1 MNEVIK
7 NRKSEIEQ
15 ELIVMLIGG
24 DDSFAVQSRKQH
36 ILKHIVPE
44 MFDDVLYQNIIKA
57 ANKLAKDEFPI
68 TLDYFLAKARK
79 TKTLILLEKA
89 AILQRLNEEFITNA
103 NCDYYIKLF
112 QELYFDEQF
121 SKNST
126 YEEFKTLEKLKEKIE
141 LKNNTFQ
148 IADGAINI
156 ISDYY
161 KNWDKAVLSGWNSL
175 DKRVGAYLP
184 GDFVILAGAPGAG
197 KTCTMLNIVQKM
209 EKRGRKVLLF
219 SLEMKRQQLQN
230 RIISAKTG
238 VASSKIRLFNLEPDE
253 VKKYVNYSDSDEFKN
268 SNILVCDD
276 FEMTLSDIEG
286 TIRKTAPDVVFVD
299 YLGLIKPTVKGSE
312 YEQMNEIS
320 RGLKKLAGN
329 LQVPVFALHQLSRKI
344 FERDNK
350 EPMMS
355 DLRGSGHLEQDAD
368 FVFFVH
374 RPAYFDPKLNPHE
387 FKFIVGKSRHT
398 GGGKYFTLSYD
409 AKTQTITDPAGD
421 TPEPYQQLDFKGVKN
436 AEIIK
441 NSQ

>member
-1 MNEVIK
+1 
-7 NRKSEIEQ
+7 
-15 ELIVMLIGG
+15 
-24 DDSFAVQSRKQH
+24 
-36 ILKHIVPE
+36 
-44 MFDDVLYQNIIKA
+44 
-57 ANKLAKDEFPI
+57 
-68 TLDYFLAKARK
+68 
-79 TKTLILLEKA
+79 
-89 AILQRLNEEFITNA
+89 
-103 NCDYYIKLF
+103 
-112 QELYFDEQF
+112 
-121 SKNST
+121 
-126 YEEFKTLEKLKEKIE
+126 
-141 LKNNTFQ
+141 
-148 IADGAINI
+148 
-156 ISDYY
+156 
-161 KNWDKAVLSGWNSL
+161 
-175 DKRVGAYLP
+175 
-184 GDFVILAGAPGAG
+184 
-197 KTCTMLNIVQKM
+197 M
-209 EKRGRKVLLF
+209 E
-219 SLEMKRQQLQN
+219 
-230 RIISAKTG
+230 
-238 VASSKIRLFNLEPDE
+238 
-253 VKKYVNYSDSDEFKN
+253 KYVNYSDSDEFKN

-286 TIRKTAPDVVFVD
+286 TIRRTAPDVVFVD
-299 YLGLIKPTVKGSE
+299 YLGLIKPTIKGSE

-387 FKFIVGKSRHT
+387 FKFFVGKSRHT

-441 NSQ
+441 NLPFMKQFDLDKFHEAKMMQTNPKFMYLYTFKNFEYALGLQSKSKIQNPSFDDRTYIELCEIYPKLKYAFKEYGKTKSSGYGPDVFRIKSTNNANGNQFGE